1 MAAVLRD
8 VSDWQCID
16 YLLKQNLQELI
27 NHQRWDL
34 NYYLQ
39 AVFDLTGAS
48 AIDKILK
55 EHAVCKFF
63 NKKSV
68 QIVKADSHISD

>member
-55 EHAVCKFF
+55 EHNLRAYQLI
-63 NKKSV
+63 N
-68 QIVKADSHISD
+68 